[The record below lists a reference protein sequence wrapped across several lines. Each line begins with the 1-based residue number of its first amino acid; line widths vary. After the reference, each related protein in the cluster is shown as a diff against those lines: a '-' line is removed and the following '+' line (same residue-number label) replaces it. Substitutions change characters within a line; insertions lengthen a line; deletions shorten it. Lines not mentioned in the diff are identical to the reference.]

1 MGKPKELKM
10 PKGKILMGKTTP
22 PPAESMDK
30 IDGKRSNRIMDMK
43 GNEYL
48 VDPKT
53 GNPTLVKAG
62 PKPKQV
68 TPRPKPKP
76 AAPPKPKQVTPRP
89 RPKPVVPPK
98 PKGKN
103 PPSVVYKNMTP
114 DIRYSI
120 GGTIVDKVLPG
131 NPGQARQSMP
141 SMLRR
146 NKPVTTRG
154 GR

>member
-1 MGKPKELKM
+1 MGRPKEFKM
-10 PKGKILMGKTTP
+10 PAKGKILMGNETP
-22 PPAESMDK
+22 APRESADK
-30 IDGKRSNRIMDMK
+30 INGERRERVMTIK
-43 GNEYL
+43 
-48 VDPKT
+48 
-53 GNPTLVKAG
+53 PTP
-62 PKPKQV
+62 PKPKWV
-68 TPRPKPKP
+68 TPRPRPKP

-114 DIRYSI
+114 DIRYSV

-146 NKPVTTRG
+146 NKPVTRRG
-154 GR
+154 GK